1 VAQTPAG
8 EIAVSEKTIVG
19 TDELVEQ
26 TKTPTIEPLTT
37 NSKTV
42 TVKAEPGA
50 DVKVTLP
57 DGTVITPPED
67 AENPGT
73 FTASFPQQAEGAE
86 IKATAIVD
94 GKRLSEEAT
103 TKVTASTPEESP
115 LTVTGDP
122 KPVNPTNEDQDTG
135 LKVENKTDK
144 TTAAAT
150 DEDGKDIPVTIGE
163 DGTITVKPGEDVDG
177 PITVTINDPSLDKPI
192 VKEVPVT
199 GHEKGVDD
207 NNSGKATEVPADGKG
222 KEIDGKVENPDGATG
237 VVVDE
242 NGKEIPGSDV
252 KIDEEGNVT
261 VTIPSGTEPGK
272 GKVIITDKDGNKT
285 ELPIIITKPGDASS
299 SIDGLTED

>member
-1 VAQTPAG
+1 
-8 EIAVSEKTIVG
+8 
-19 TDELVEQ
+19 
-26 TKTPTIEPLTT
+26 
-37 NSKTV
+37 
-42 TVKAEPGA
+42 VK
-50 DVKVTLP
+50 
-57 DGTVITPPED
+57 
-67 AENPGT
+67 
-73 FTASFPQQAEGAE
+73 
-86 IKATAIVD
+86 
-94 GKRLSEEAT
+94 
-103 TKVTASTPEESP
+103 
-115 LTVTGDP
+115 GDP
-122 KPVNPTNEDQDTG
+122 KSVNPTNEGQDTG

-192 VKEVPVT
+192 VKGVPVT

-261 VTIPSGTEPGK
+261 VTIPSGMEPGK
-272 GKVIITDKDGNKT
+272 GKVLITDKDGNKT

-299 SIDGLTED
+299 SIDGLTEDQANKCVGASAASAIPLLLLTSIALGLAMDNQQVKDLTAGFGKQLEDINTGIQRTLGIYNTELAQQFKIQVAPHLQNLALAAGFVVSIGLLAGVAATQCVPGGGSSDNTAAQK